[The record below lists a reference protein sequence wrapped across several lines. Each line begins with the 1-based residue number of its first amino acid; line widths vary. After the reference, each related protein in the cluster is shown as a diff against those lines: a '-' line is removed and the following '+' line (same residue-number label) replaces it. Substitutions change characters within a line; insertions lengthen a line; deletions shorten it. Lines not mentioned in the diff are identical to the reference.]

1 MFGSAAADEAQGGHC
16 WAKARGLHERLPAA
30 VSCRRAS
37 LGGRA
42 AAPPPGYYARS
53 ISVCRPRL
61 CTRVSRVGFLQSRG
75 DSDSESPRAP
85 VKSNRTE
92 TGTDPFLYTF

>member
-61 CTRVSRVGFLQSRG
+61 CTPWCTRVSRVGFLQ
-75 DSDSESPRAP
+75 
-85 VKSNRTE
+85 
-92 TGTDPFLYTF
+92 